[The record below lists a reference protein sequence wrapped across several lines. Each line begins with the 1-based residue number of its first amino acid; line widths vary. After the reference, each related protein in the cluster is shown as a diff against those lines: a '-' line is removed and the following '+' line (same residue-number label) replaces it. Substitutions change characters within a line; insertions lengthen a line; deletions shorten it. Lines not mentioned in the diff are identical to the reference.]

1 MQFLKKINSCL
12 LRGQLFFHGQ
22 FTRSWWILRVNY
34 GMITGLKGGGLPV
47 RAVVTRVKSAS
58 VVIEDK
64 VNGAIGQGFLVLLGV
79 GPEDT
84 AEVARKLA
92 EKIYHVRVFSDEA
105 GKMNRSIEQVGGS
118 MLVISQFTLYADL
131 KKRRPGFSHAA
142 PPMLANELY
151 EVFMQALRDLGVTVE
166 HGEFGA
172 DMQVESVNDGPVTLC
187 FDTEAL

>member
-1 MQFLKKINSCL
+1 M
-12 LRGQLFFHGQ
+12 
-22 FTRSWWILRVNY
+22 
-34 GMITGLKGGGLPV
+34 

-58 VVIEDK
+58 VEIEGK
-64 VNGAIGQGFLVLLGV
+64 VNGAIEQGFLVLLGV
-79 GPEDT
+79 GPEDN
-84 AEVARKLA
+84 AESAKKLA
-92 EKIYHVRVFSDEA
+92 EKIYHVRVFSDDA
-105 GKMNRSIEQVGGS
+105 GKMNLNLAQVGGS

-142 PPMLANELY
+142 PPAMANELY

>member
-1 MQFLKKINSCL
+1 M
-12 LRGQLFFHGQ
+12 
-22 FTRSWWILRVNY
+22 
-34 GMITGLKGGGLPV
+34 

-58 VVIEDK
+58 VEIEGK
-64 VNGAIGQGFLVLLGV
+64 VNGAIEQGFLVLLGV
-79 GPEDT
+79 GPEDN
-84 AEVARKLA
+84 AESAQKLA
-92 EKIYHVRVFSDEA
+92 EKIYNVRVFSDDD
-105 GKMNRSIEQVGGS
+105 GKMNLNLAQVGGS

-142 PPMLANELY
+142 PPAMANELY
-151 EVFMQALRDLGVTVE
+151 EVFMQDLRDLGVKVE